1 MILQQLFE
9 NTDPV
14 IYYLAYGMLTDP
26 DIMPGVDMI
35 GAGVLQGYAFE
46 FAHYAN
52 VYQKSGSKVY
62 GTLWAIDQT
71 VQDQLDQI
79 EGYPEFY
86 TRHTVSVA
94 SQGSRYSAQVYVMT
108 DSARED
114 LAGQAPSSGYLQR
127 LARGYQHAGLPL
139 QQISRAQQLVQE
151 SASAGATSSGSMAV
165 VAQPIGE
172 LQTRTLVPK
181 TTKYRNSVVDATSR
195 KKNNVSR

>member
-26 DIMPGVDMI
+26 EVMQGIDMV
-35 GAGVLQGYAFE
+35 GAATLQGYEFE

-52 VYQKSGSKVY
+52 IYQQPGGQVY
-62 GTLWAIDQT
+62 GTLWAIDQA
-71 VQDQLDQI
+71 VLDQLDQI
-79 EGYPEFY
+79 EGYPDFY
-86 TRHTVSVA
+86 TRHTVSVT
-94 SQGSRYSAQVYVMT
+94 SQGRRYSAQAYVMT

-139 QQISRAQQLVQE
+139 TQLKQAQRMVQE
-151 SASAGATSSGSMAV
+151 SASAGATAAGGVAV
-165 VAQPIGE
+165 LAQPLGE

-181 TTKYRNSVVDATSR
+181 TTKYRNSVVDTTSR
-195 KKNNVSR
+195 KKTNVSR